1 MMRTKIVAVTDRN
14 SVVTGPSVPQYV
26 TLPAAPW
33 ETADHDVDFKGAGPR
48 VVIFG
53 KTFTNIR
60 QASKELHVD
69 LTYLRRAI
77 LFDRMDQ
84 YLQYQLG
91 REKTGA
97 RPYRIFTDLYEQSLQ
112 RKTEAQ

>member
-1 MMRTKIVAVTDRN
+1 MRTKIVNVPDR
-14 SVVTGPSVPQYV
+14 SSTITGHTVQQFV

-33 ETADHDVDFKGAGPR
+33 EAADHDIDFKGAGPR

-53 KTFTNIR
+53 KIFTNIK
-60 QASKELHVD
+60 QAAKELHVD

-97 RPYRIFTDLYEQSLQ
+97 RPYKIFTDLYEQSLQ
-112 RKTEAQ
+112 HKNKTQ

>member
-1 MMRTKIVAVTDRN
+1 MRTKIVAVVDRN
-14 SVVTGPSVPQYV
+14 SVVTGPSLPQYV

-33 ETADHDVDFKGAGPR
+33 EKTDDDSDFKGAGPR

-53 KTFTNIR
+53 KVFSSVK
-60 QASKELHVD
+60 QAAQELHVD
-69 LTYLRRAI
+69 VTYLRRAI

-112 RKTEAQ
+112 RKTNAQ